1 MLEII
6 ESLLKETSVLQDTQF
21 QIKEGVDWHKLHKLK
36 ETVNFTV
43 MSTRHLNDQERTS
56 LALELMSYRIRY
68 HFLSKAQII
77 LKLEGIDIEVLRNLL
92 HCSTT
97 YLPFGQ
103 RQQSS
108 QISLSKV
115 NLIKDRWYQ
124 IEVNYSPV
132 GSMPFIPLQIAKS
145 SVIDSIDDIEPISNT
160 DLGLS
165 LVNTFSA
172 TRFEFQTIVD
182 DDNSNI
188 AMITFWVPRDAG
200 LSFPSD
206 HSFTHK
212 EGKKVSLT
220 IEHCGGISPQTGA
233 PGEPPRHETKGE
245 HWRRVGER
253 LNPSFKNRLTV
264 IAPAS
269 SQSSSQKRR
278 FGLLKESHV
287 EYLNLPVSCTY
298 AEEIYPWILFL
309 SPLPETE
316 YLDVFLTHFGQ
327 CETVRADKGNFL
339 KHSSQRPDGIAKQTR
354 ILLLQLPSG
363 RQCQINRIEGSEGAP
378 YLTKVDALHIY
389 PFNDCQLM
397 LIVPPLIDYR
407 TLLISNSG
415 LVVSRVW

>member
-6 ESLLKETSVLQDTQF
+6 ESLLKETSVRQDTQF

-77 LKLEGIDIEVLRNLL
+77 LKLEGIDIEVLRNLF

-103 RQQSS
+103 RQQST

-145 SVIDSIDDIEPISNT
+145 SVIDSIDDIEPISNK

-182 DDNSNI
+182 DNNSNI

-233 PGEPPRHETKGE
+233 PGEPPRHETKG
-245 HWRRVGER
+245 
-253 LNPSFKNRLTV
+253 
-264 IAPAS
+264 
-269 SQSSSQKRR
+269 
-278 FGLLKESHV
+278 
-287 EYLNLPVSCTY
+287 
-298 AEEIYPWILFL
+298 
-309 SPLPETE
+309 
-316 YLDVFLTHFGQ
+316 
-327 CETVRADKGNFL
+327 
-339 KHSSQRPDGIAKQTR
+339 
-354 ILLLQLPSG
+354 
-363 RQCQINRIEGSEGAP
+363 
-378 YLTKVDALHIY
+378 
-389 PFNDCQLM
+389 
-397 LIVPPLIDYR
+397 
-407 TLLISNSG
+407 
-415 LVVSRVW
+415 